1 MAQRTSQ
8 QQKSQVKRPVKAQ
21 REPLQARRSTSTV
34 AAPPALPARDR
45 SAALLAVDEVTVR
58 FGGLV
63 ANDEVNLDVMPG
75 EITALIGPN
84 GAGKTTLFN
93 VITGAQAPTS
103 GKVTF
108 AGQDI
113 TNLDRSQRARL
124 GMARTF
130 QNLSLVPSLTVLDN
144 ATVGLGRFRW
154 AGLVSSMLLLPRA
167 IHQDRLIRDIAK
179 GALEFVGMGDS
190 LNRLTGDLPY
200 GDRRRLELAR
210 ALALEP
216 QILLLDEPSAG
227 MGPTETAN
235 LANTIRRAR
244 DELGVTV
251 LLVEHDMSFV
261 RTLAEFTTV
270 LEFGRVIASGPTAQ
284 VLEDPRVAEAYLGTR
299 GTTGA

>member
-1 MAQRTSQ
+1 M
-8 QQKSQVKRPVKAQ
+8 
-21 REPLQARRSTSTV
+21 
-34 AAPPALPARDR
+34 
-45 SAALLAVDEVTVR
+45 ALLSVQDVTVR

-63 ANDEVNLDVMPG
+63 ANDQIELDVMPG
-75 EITALIGPN
+75 EIAALIGPN

-93 VITGAQAPTS
+93 VITGAQAPTL

-108 AGQDI
+108 GGTDI
-113 TNLDRSQRARL
+113 TDFDRPARARL

-130 QNLSLVPSLTVLDN
+130 QNLSLVPSLSVLDN

-154 AGLVSSMLLLPRA
+154 AGLVSSMLSLPRA
-167 IHQDRLIRDIAK
+167 VHQDRLIREIAT

-190 LNRLTGDLPY
+190 LGRLTGDLPY

-210 ALALEP
+210 ALALQP
-216 QILLLDEPSAG
+216 RILLLDEPSAG
-227 MGPTETAN
+227 MGPTETAD
-235 LANTIRRAR
+235 LASTIRRAR
-244 DELGVTV
+244 DELDVTV

-261 RTLAEFTTV
+261 RTLAEHCTV

-284 VLEDPRVAEAYLGTR
+284 VMEDPRVAEAYLGTR

>member
-1 MAQRTSQ
+1 MAPRLPQAVATRRAAGS
-8 QQKSQVKRPVKAQ
+8 RRA
-21 REPLQARRSTSTV
+21 PLQAPGSRAEADPDGVGRYVT
-34 AAPPALPARDR
+34 RDR
-45 SAALLAVDEVTVR
+45 SMALLSVQDVTVR

-63 ANDEVNLDVMPG
+63 ANDQIELDVMPG
-75 EITALIGPN
+75 EIAALIGPN

-103 GKVTF
+103 GRVTF
-108 AGQDI
+108 GGADI
-113 TNLDRSQRARL
+113 TDLDRSARARL

-130 QNLSLVPSLTVLDN
+130 QNLSLVPSLSVLDN

-154 AGLVSSMLLLPRA
+154 AGLVSSMLSLPRA
-167 IHQDRLIRDIAK
+167 IHQDRLIREIAT

-190 LNRLTGDLPY
+190 LGRLTGDLPY

-210 ALALEP
+210 ALALQP
-216 QILLLDEPSAG
+216 RILLLDEPSAG
-227 MGPTETAN
+227 MGPTETAD
-235 LANTIRRAR
+235 LATTIRRAR

-261 RTLAEFTTV
+261 RTLAEYCTV
-270 LEFGRVIASGPTAQ
+270 LEFGRVIAAGVTAQ
-284 VLEDPRVAEAYLGTR
+284 VMEDPRVAEAYLGTR